1 MDDDPEMRLAAAEAV
16 AREAGA
22 LALRYYRGREALVVE
37 QKGPQDIVSEADREV
52 ERLVAAR
59 LAALY
64 PRDGLLGEE
73 AGHSIGPAGADGVWV
88 VDPIDG
94 TWCFLNGIASWCVSL
109 AYVRGGEIETGVIFD
124 PNSGE
129 MFKARRGGGASLDG
143 RPLRVAAA
151 GSLGDGTVSIGYSMR
166 VPPARVLGMIG
177 RLVEAGGVYHRH
189 GSGALGLAW
198 TAAGRLIGYVE
209 AHMNSWDAL
218 AGLLLVREAGGYAND
233 FLAED
238 GLHRGNAVIAGPQ
251 PLRAALEA
259 VAG

>member
-1 MDDDPEMRLAAAEAV
+1 MSDDPELRLAAAEAV

-37 QKGPQDIVSEADREV
+37 RKGPQDIVSEADREV

-59 LAALY
+59 LAVLY

-73 AGHSIGPAGADGVWV
+73 TGHSPGADGTWV

-94 TWCFLNGIASWCVSL
+94 TWCFLNGIGSWCVAL
-109 AYVRGGEIETGVIFD
+109 AYVRGAEIETAVVFD
-124 PNSGE
+124 PSSGE

-143 RPLRVAAA
+143 RPIRVATA
-151 GSLGDGTVSIGYSMR
+151 GSLGDGTVSVGYSLR
-166 VPPARVLGMIG
+166 VGPERVHGMIG
-177 RLVEAGGVYHRH
+177 RLLADGGVYHRH

-198 TAAGRLIGYVE
+198 TACGRLIGYVE

-218 AGLLLVREAGGYAND
+218 AGLLLVREAGGFTND

-238 GLHRGNAVIAGPQ
+238 GLHRGNAVIAGP
-251 PLRAALEA
+251 PSLRAALEA